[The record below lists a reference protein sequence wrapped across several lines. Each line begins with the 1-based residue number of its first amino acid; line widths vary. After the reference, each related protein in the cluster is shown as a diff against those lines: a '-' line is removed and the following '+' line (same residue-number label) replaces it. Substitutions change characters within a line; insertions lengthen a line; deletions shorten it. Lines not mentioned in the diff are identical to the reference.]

1 MSTTITG
8 DCSLC
13 GATVTIVDGVWP
25 PGHGFGKC
33 VVRHAQDLSG
43 FVRGE
48 TITIPIDD
56 MFETQGDDT
65 E

>member
-8 DCSLC
+8 DCSMC
-13 GATVTIVDGVWP
+13 GETVTIVDGVWP

-33 VVRHAQDLSG
+33 VDRQAPDLSG
-43 FVRGE
+43 YVRGE
-48 TITIPIDD
+48 TIAVTIDD
-56 MFETQGDDT
+56 LFETQGEET

>member
-13 GATVTIVDGVWP
+13 GETVTTVDGVWP

-33 VVRHAQDLSG
+33 VEQSPPARAG
-43 FVRGE
+43 FGRGE
-48 TITIPIDD
+48 TITIPIGD